1 MTALVALRRKREA
14 ELSRARQALEHT
26 RRVHERCEAARQA
39 TAQQL
44 NQLASPPLAG
54 QALDLVREATRQA
67 QLSRLRTVLHQQ
79 GIAAA
84 DEAGRLEVARA
95 AFGAALRA
103 MRAVEVLEQRARQPE
118 IDRRRR
124 REAAETEDRNR
135 K

>member
-1 MTALVALRRKREA
+1 MTALVVLRRKREA
-14 ELSRARQALEHT
+14 ELSRAKQVLEHT
-26 RRVHERCEAARQA
+26 RRVHERCEAARHA
-39 TAQQL
+39 TAQL
-44 NQLASPPLAG
+44 VSQLASPPLAG
-54 QALDLVREATRQA
+54 QILDVVREATRQA
-67 QLSRLRTVLHQQ
+67 QLARLRTLLQQQ

-84 DEAGRLEVARA
+84 DEAARLEQARA
-95 AFGAALRA
+95 AVGVALRA